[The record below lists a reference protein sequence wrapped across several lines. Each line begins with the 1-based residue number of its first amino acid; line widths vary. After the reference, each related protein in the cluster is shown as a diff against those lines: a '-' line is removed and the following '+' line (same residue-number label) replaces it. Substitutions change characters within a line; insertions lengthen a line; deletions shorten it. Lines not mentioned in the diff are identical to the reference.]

1 MSKLSTGLKVTYRIL
16 VLIGG
21 GYCLYL
27 LIQITNLLGY
37 LVEAINKFPQVIEGL
52 KAVLEKSWFF

>member
-27 LIQITNLLGY
+27 LIKITNLLTY
-37 LVEAINKFPQVIEGL
+37 LVHAINQVPEVIKGL
-52 KAVLEKSWFF
+52 QDILSRSWLF

>member
-1 MSKLSTGLKVTYRIL
+1 MGKLSTGLRVTYRIL

-27 LIQITNLLGY
+27 MIQITNLLSY
-37 LVEAINKFPQVIEGL
+37 LVYAINQVPEVIKGL
-52 KAVLEKSWFF
+52 QDILSNSWLF